1 MADKMIFQ
9 RKWYDAIKNDEYIE
23 TTDQEMA
30 YILYAAMIYSF
41 EGERIDIGEVF
52 GAEFKGLN
60 RSMPNIYSQ
69 IDNIKDWSDKMSDAK
84 RKYDPERIK
93 ELRLQG
99 YKAREICEIEG
110 YDVSK
115 ANNITSNRG
124 NLYRII
130 QKIQNLYRK
139 IQIWKILEKLWKIWG
154 FLDLFSEFFCKIWI
168 ISGFSGKKSG
178 KSGNYVQILYR
189 SVQIQ
194 KLI

>member
-99 YKAREICEIEG
+99 YTARQICEIEHYG
-110 YDVSK
+110 ADK

-124 NLYRII
+124 WKEAGEILNK
-130 QKIQNLYRK
+130 QKKPENPK
-139 IQIWKILEKLWKIWG
+139 PLEKSVQNNPENPESVQKNT
-154 FLDLFSEFFCKIWI
+154 DLENSGKNLENLGT
-168 ISGFSGKKSG
+168 SGF
-178 KSGNYVQILYR
+178 IF
-189 SVQIQ
+189 
-194 KLI
+194 

>member
-1 MADKMIFQ
+1 MMADKMIFQ
-9 RKWYDAIKNDEYIE
+9 KKWYDAIKEDEYIE
-23 TTDQEMA
+23 TTEQEMA

-52 GAEFKGLN
+52 GKEFKGLN

-69 IDNIKDWSDKMSDAK
+69 IDNIVGWSDKMSDSK
-84 RKYDPERIK
+84 RKYDPDRIR

-124 NLYRII
+124 WKEAGEILKE
-130 QKIQNLYRK
+130 QKNPENTEFVQNL
-139 IQIWKILEKLWKIWG
+139 E
-154 FLDLFSEFFCKIWI
+154 
-168 ISGFSGKKSG
+168 
-178 KSGNYVQILYR
+178 KSGN
-189 SVQIQ
+189 SV
-194 KLI
+194 KNLENLGVSGFVF

>member
-52 GAEFKGLN
+52 GKEFKGLN

-69 IDNIKDWSDKMSDAK
+69 IDNIKDWSDKMSEAK
-84 RKYDPERIK
+84 RKYDPDRIR

-99 YKAREICEIEG
+99 YTAREICEIEG
-110 YDVSK
+110 YDVNK

-124 NLYRII
+124 WKEAGEILKI
-130 QKIQNLYRK
+130 QKNPEKSRNLEKSVQKNPENTESVQKMENLENSVQNLEN
-139 IQIWKILEKLWKIWG
+139 L
-154 FLDLFSEFFCKIWI
+154 
-168 ISGFSGKKSG
+168 G
-178 KSGNYVQILYR
+178 KSGFIF
-189 SVQIQ
+189 
-194 KLI
+194 

>member
-9 RKWYDAIKNDEYIE
+9 KKWYDAIKEDEYIE
-23 TTDQEMA
+23 TTEQEMA

-52 GAEFKGLN
+52 GKEFKGLN

-69 IDNIKDWSDKMSDAK
+69 IDNIVGWSDKMSDSK
-84 RKYDPERIK
+84 RKYDPDRIR

-124 NLYRII
+124 WKEAGEILKE
-130 QKIQNLYRK
+130 QKNPENTEFVQNL
-139 IQIWKILEKLWKIWG
+139 E
-154 FLDLFSEFFCKIWI
+154 
-168 ISGFSGKKSG
+168 
-178 KSGNYVQILYR
+178 KSGN
-189 SVQIQ
+189 SV
-194 KLI
+194 KNLENLGVSGFVF